1 MKLSKF
7 MLVSLILLA
16 IISLGA
22 VSAASDTA
30 DDAVDVAN
38 EDLSIS
44 SSDVSEITVDSD
56 DLAADSEDSA
66 IGSDANDISKLGA
79 SAEDKLSAGTVAPN
93 YTIEV
98 SPNKT
103 DAGNNYI
110 AQYGQVITVNG
121 TIENAAGNVSIRFG
135 YSGNYHYFNVT
146 LEDGK
151 FSQDITCYDRV
162 RNNYN
167 IQVTWPGDD
176 TYKSISWSKNIHV
189 QMEYVNASGA
199 YYGLNPYIDVNLFDA
214 TGNVTFTLNNN
225 TYVAELVDGKVIM
238 DFTNYTI
245 GKNTLDMNYSG
256 DARFNSIEKSFTF
269 NVDAN
274 VDAPTIYNYQD
285 AIINVYMGAAIGKVN
300 VSLVNATDI
309 IESYDLDIVNGKVTT
324 QIQNYA
330 VGNNTLNLTYSG
342 DDTFNPFE
350 TSVIFTVLPK
360 QDAQIISSVY
370 QTEKQSFILITIP
383 YANGT
388 INVTV
393 NGKEEE
399 MELVNETVKWDINA
413 SDEINELIVKYEG
426 NVMLN
431 PTTSSF
437 FVNITD
443 YIVNNR
449 TFFNYFNQKE
459 GGVLYDFIEDGVTL
473 DFQGNVIINTDSA
486 NEMNIVINKP
496 INIISSTKDA
506 YIDLNCTAGS
516 LLGEHP
522 GSSFVVNRGGSGS
535 NISGIYLHNT
545 ELWISN
551 TSNVVFDN
559 ISVVVEDQ
567 RVGSG
572 VGATS
577 VRDNSS
583 YVTLKNSY
591 FYTRNNGGSTTFTFS
606 WADHCIFDHNIVKAE
621 GNVGNLLY
629 LNVYNINNLPEPV
642 VNNWGSIVPAYPLNN
657 HNVFSNNE
665 LFGKEGSGISVGIMV
680 EGEYNVIANN
690 TLHKCSISTSFGGTG
705 ANNNTYYGNILE
717 NGSSMTAQS
726 YSIVYDNIVPASIS
740 TGTGS
745 VAYNNTAGTTMTVG
759 ANSVAYNNTVGTT
772 MTVQAGSE
780 AYDNTVTTLTI
791 SAANGTAHDNI
802 ILGNAN
808 LNGVN
813 DTLYGNVIGGN
824 LTLKGN
830 GAVAYDNIIGDT
842 TTGMITG
849 ASAGAEVY
857 NNTVREISLTGKE
870 VIVHDNIIITNNLA
884 GDSFTL
890 SGDNCVVYGND
901 VQGNMLLTGNN
912 DLVYDNILHNW
923 LTIGEEDST
932 VSATV
937 YDNVLYNIMW
947 IYGNG
952 SVIYNNH
959 IDDPQEQ
966 GIYLYGENVEIYDN
980 DIVNGGIYIYSNNND
995 IHDNYV
1001 NSRVFVYNA
1010 EEGVNIYNNVIN
1022 SMAWG
1027 TYNTGMI
1034 QNAHN
1039 VNIFNNVYNCGIRVM
1054 GSSNITF
1061 ENNTITNT
1069 NMDQP
1074 ALNFMMT
1081 TDSKAVANRLYSTI
1095 GNGDDAINNG
1105 DESNIV
1111 IGNYPIK
1118 PVVVVS
1124 ANNVTVG
1131 QMIVVTV
1138 TIVEGDFPEESIMKV
1153 IANGELYEAYAFES
1167 EGEAYILG
1175 LPAGE
1180 YAITAITDAYGNY
1193 DVGMNSTTVKVSKF
1207 NPALELTTTEAAV
1220 GENVNITASIAGA
1233 TGEVTFIIDG
1243 TETSVELTDGVAT
1256 YTMQYVG
1263 LGTHSIV
1270 AIYNGDEKTEAVN
1283 NYTSFT
1289 IDKITPVLTVEGC
1302 EVEWG
1307 ELATVKVNLTDI
1319 DGMPIYDYVV
1329 VTVDW
1334 QVDGMDVLL
1343 DLAYGN
1349 EANFDISS
1357 LVAPGTYNVTVRYL
1371 GSDYFTAVTN
1381 TDAKVVL
1388 TPSTK
1393 SEIDMVADE
1402 AEYGESLNLTITLV
1416 DGAGAAIGNVT
1427 VNLTVDGNEYGE
1439 VLLDED
1445 GIATVGIID
1454 LNAGEHTVVASFAD
1468 ETHDAA
1474 TKELNVTVDRASGAI
1489 VNVTVADITV
1499 GKNATAVVTA
1509 KDAEDKPLTGIIS
1522 IEIDSEIYALGI
1534 ELDENGSASVPLTNL
1549 EAGKHSIEVIFS
1561 NPNYLESSFINHF
1574 AVEKKSTVLKVK
1586 NMTTFAY
1593 QSSVD
1598 GDIGD
1603 YLTATLVDSDGKPLV
1618 NKTVQVGLNGR
1629 IYTRTTNATGGISI
1643 LMKTA
1648 ISGRYTF
1655 AVSFLG
1661 DDNYNASFACAL
1673 CTVNKQ
1679 TPKLTTSSKTYKA
1692 SASSKKLTATFKTKA
1707 GNPLSG
1713 KTIKFTVNGKTYSA
1727 KTNSKGVA
1735 TVTVTLS
1742 TKGTYKFMVK
1752 YAGDDTYATVNKT
1765 ATLKIK

>member
-44 SSDVSEITVDSD
+44 SSDVSEITADSD

-66 IGSDANDISKLGA
+66 IGGDANDVSKLGA
-79 SAEDKLSAGTVAPN
+79 SAKDKLSAGTVAPN

-225 TYVAELVDGKVIM
+225 TYVAELVDGKAIM

-256 DARFNSIEKSFTF
+256 DARFNSIEKTFTF

-285 AIINVYMGAAIGKVN
+285 AIINVYMGAATGKVN
-300 VSLVNATDI
+300 VSLVNETDI
-309 IESYDLDIVNGKVTT
+309 IESYDLDIVDGKVTT

-330 VGNNTLNLTYSG
+330 VGNNTLNITYSG

-360 QDAQIISSVY
+360 QDAQIVSSVY
-370 QTEKQSFILITIP
+370 QTEKQSFIFITIP

-393 NGKEEE
+393 NGKEEVW
-399 MELVNETVKWDINA
+399 ELVNETVKKDI
-413 SDEINELIVKYEG
+413 SPEEKINELIVKYEG

-431 PTTSSF
+431 PTESSF

-606 WADHCIFDHNIVKAE
+606 WASYCVFDHNIVKVE
-621 GNVGNLLY
+621 GNVGNVLY
-629 LNVYNINNLPEPV
+629 LNVYNIKDLPEPTKTS
-642 VNNWGSIVPAYPLNN
+642 WGDVLPAYPLNN

-665 LFGKEGSGISVGIMV
+665 LFGKEGSAISVGIMV

-717 NGSSMTAQS
+717 NGSSLTAQS
-726 YSIVYDNIVPASIS
+726 YSIVYDNFVPASIS

-813 DTLYGNVIGGN
+813 DTLYGNIIGGN

-830 GAVAYDNIIGDT
+830 GAVAYNNIIGDEE
-842 TTGMITG
+842 TGMITG
-849 ASAGAEVY
+849 ASVGAEVY
-857 NNTVREISLTGKE
+857 KNTVRKISLTGKDL
-870 VIVHDNIIITNNLA
+870 VVYDNTIVTDDIT
-884 GDSFTL
+884 DDTFVL
-890 SGDNCVVYGND
+890 SGDNCVVYDND
-901 VQGNMLLTGNN
+901 VQGNMVLTGNN
-912 DLVYDNILHNW
+912 DDVFDNDLDNLVLK
-923 LTIGEEDST
+923 
-932 VSATV
+932 
-937 YDNVLYNIMW
+937 
-947 IYGNG
+947 
-952 SVIYNNH
+952 
-959 IDDPQEQ
+959 
-966 GIYLYGENVEIYDN
+966 GENIEVHDNEIDG
-980 DIVNGGIYIYSNNND
+980 DIAIYSSNIAIYENEVNGAL
-995 IHDNYV
+995 
-1001 NSRVFVYNA
+1001 FVCDAN
-1010 EEGVNIYNNVIN
+1010 E
-1022 SMAWG
+1022 
-1027 TYNTGMI
+1027 
-1034 QNAHN
+1034 N
-1039 VNIFNNVYNCGIRVM
+1039 VNISDNTFEGVSDDGSIPSIIESSQNVIINGNKFESGIII
-1054 GSSNITF
+1054 GNSSNITV
-1061 ENNTITNT
+1061 EDNYIINPE
-1069 NMDQP
+1069 D
-1074 ALNFMMT
+1074 
-1081 TDSKAVANRLYSTI
+1081 DEYAVLLESSSDCNILLNRLYSDL
-1095 GNGDDAINNG
+1095 GNGNDAVLDDGELN
-1105 DESNIV
+1105 V
-1111 IGNYPIK
+1111 IEGNYPIK
-1118 PVVVVS
+1118 TVLTVS
-1124 ANNVTVG
+1124 ADDITVGESLFVTVSIED
-1131 QMIVVTV
+1131 MPNDCPV
-1138 TIVEGDFPEESIMKV
+1138 TIIC
-1153 IANGELYEAYAFES
+1153 NGMVFETFIS
-1167 EGEAYILG
+1167 DETASVYIDD

-1180 YAITAITDAYGNY
+1180 YAIVAISEEFDIY
-1193 DVGMNSTTVKVSKF
+1193 DVAMNSTTVKVSKF

-1220 GENVNITASIAGA
+1220 GENVNITASIEDA
-1233 TGEVTFIIDG
+1233 TGEVTFIVDG

-1263 LGTHSIV
+1263 IGTHSIV
-1270 AIYNGDEKTEAVN
+1270 AIYNGDEKTEAAN

-1393 SEIDMVADE
+1393 AEIDMVADE

-1445 GIATVGIID
+1445 GTATIGIID

-1474 TKELNVTVDRASGAI
+1474 TKELNVTVDRAGGAL
-1489 VNVTVADITV
+1489 VDVSVADTTV
-1499 GKNATAVVTA
+1499 GKNATAVITA
-1509 KDAEDKPLTGIIS
+1509 KDAEDKPLTGEVSVIV
-1522 IEIDSEIYALGI
+1522 DGEIYAIGI
-1534 ELDENGSASVPLTNL
+1534 ELDESGSASVALTNL

-1618 NKTVQVGLNGR
+1618 NKTVQVGLNGNV
-1629 IYTRTTNATGGISI
+1629 YTRTTNSTGGISV
-1643 LMKTA
+1643 LMKTSK
-1648 ISGRYTF
+1648 SGRYTF

-1661 DDNYNASFACAL
+1661 DDDYNASFACAL

-1692 SASSKKLTATFKTKA
+1692 SASNKQLTATFETKA

-1713 KTIKFTVNGKTYSA
+1713 KTIKFRVNGKTYSA